1 MTEMVRELKIEELTA
16 VSGGSGERCE
26 IEQFYA
32 DAGVPIASKKELD
45 ALNDAHNAMFGP
57 IVDATVGGAAVGGVT
72 GGAPGAAG
80 GAALGALGAAAVGVF
95 NGIVSFFSGS
105 GDDDRIAEVT
115 VEEIS

>member
-1 MTEMVRELKIEELTA
+1 MSEMVRELNVKETYF
-16 VSGGSGERCE
+16 VSGGTGERCE

-32 DAGVPIASKKELD
+32 DAGVPIASQKELD

-57 IVDATVGGAAVGGVT
+57 IVDATVGGATVGGVT

-80 GAALGALGAAAVGVF
+80 GAALGALGAAAAGVF

-115 VEEIS
+115 VEEVN